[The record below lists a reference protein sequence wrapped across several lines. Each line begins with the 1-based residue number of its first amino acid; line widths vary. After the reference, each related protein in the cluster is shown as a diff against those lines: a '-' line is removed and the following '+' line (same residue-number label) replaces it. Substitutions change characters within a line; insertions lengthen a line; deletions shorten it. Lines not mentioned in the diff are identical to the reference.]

1 MSVDHEDLGTLGG
14 MLQLGAQYIAEQDE
28 PNDQANIAPMQQA
41 LSLIAQ
47 LVPAEAAETEPANE
61 DD

>member
-28 PNDQANIAPMQQA
+28 PNDQVTIPLQGVD
-41 LSLIAQ
+41 S
-47 LVPAEAAETEPANE
+47 EPAWQAGAASTASRRE
-61 DD
+61 TGC